1 MTPAIAG
8 MSATE
13 GMQTYNSD
21 ASNKQRNSMTAYNI
35 RNASNIRNESNN
47 RKANT
52 VGTPAKV
59 VMLAKLMKQQNA
71 GRLTTGTLLTSEMT
85 AAAGTIYLGTSW
97 MSPAA
102 GPQESDIRK
111 VSNSRE
117 DSNIQQ
123 QLEHI
128 TLATA
133 AKTIGGHR
141 RQQQKEDPQQQRCQ
155 K

>member
-1 MTPAIAG
+1 

-13 GMQTYNSD
+13 GMQTYSSD

-35 RNASNIRNESNN
+35 RNASNIRNESNS
-47 RKANT
+47 RTANT
-52 VGTPAKV
+52 VGTPAKAG
-59 VMLAKLMKQQNA
+59 MLAKLMKQQNA
-71 GRLTTGTLLTSEMT
+71 GRLTTAGTLLTSEMT

-97 MSPAA
+97 MSTAA
-102 GPQESDIRK
+102 GPQESDSRK
-111 VSNSRE
+111 VSNCRE

-141 RQQQKEDPQQQRCQ
+141 RQQQKKDPQLQRCQ